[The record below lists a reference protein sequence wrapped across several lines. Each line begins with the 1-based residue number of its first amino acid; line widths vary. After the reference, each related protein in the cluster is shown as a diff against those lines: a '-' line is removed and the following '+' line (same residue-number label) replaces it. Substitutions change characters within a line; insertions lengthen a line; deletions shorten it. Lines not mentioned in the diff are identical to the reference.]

1 MTKKGIT
8 DAAEILRSRYVKDD
22 PERKASLETER
33 VNAEVAQLIYSM
45 RTEAELT
52 QGQLAELV
60 GTTQSVIS
68 RLEDSDYDGHSLSML
83 NRIAEA
89 LKKSLTVTM
98 TARDPEVGTLRY
110 AFHLCMQ
117 MLRRKQKLTIDALAA
132 KTDIDRE
139 ELIAMERN
147 PGYRPSP
154 LTLHRLSRFYG
165 IPEQRMLVLA
175 GAVKDVPRSISEQ
188 ASRFAAQSESF
199 ANLTA
204 EEKKALDDFMKALQ
218 NVQ

>member
-1 MTKKGIT
+1 MAKQTT
-8 DAAEILRSRYVKDD
+8 NAAEILRKRYVKDD
-22 PERKASLETER
+22 PARKASVEAER
-33 VNAEVAQLIYSM
+33 INSQIARLIYNM

-52 QGQLAELV
+52 QRQLAELV

-83 NRIAEA
+83 NRIAES
-89 LKKSLTVTM
+89 LQKKLTVVM
-98 TARDPEVGTLRY
+98 VAKDPEVGALRY

-117 MLRRKQKLTIDALAA
+117 MMRRKRKMTIDALAVR
-132 KTDIDRE
+132 TNIGRE

-154 LTLHRLSRFYG
+154 LTLHKLSRFYD
-165 IPEQRMLVLA
+165 IPEKQMLVLA
-175 GAVKDVPRSISEQ
+175 GAVKDISPNIGLS

-199 ANLTA
+199 ANLTS
-204 EEKKALDDFMKALQ
+204 EEKKALDDFIMALK
-218 NVQ
+218 NDV